1 MRDWVVGGAVIEA
14 GALAP
19 GILDRHAGSP
29 AVDGGVAPAEGVL
42 LVENLRHNGTSD
54 WTTPGGVIDAGELVL
69 DGLTREVREETGL
82 EVVEWSGL
90 LYEIVAEA
98 PGLGWRLRVEVHR
111 ALLVTGE
118 LQIGDDPD
126 GIVIASDW
134 VGGRDCAQRL
144 SGAHPWVREPL
155 VEWMI
160 ERFDE
165 PRTFRFDVAGDRVT
179 DVSVTRR

>member
-14 GALAP
+14 GTLAP
-19 GILDRHAGSP
+19 GVTPVPGVVGGHP
-29 AVDGGVAPAEGVL
+29 AGVL

-54 WTTPGGVIDAGELVL
+54 WTTPGGVIDEGELVI

-98 PGLGWRLRVEVHR
+98 PGLGWRLHVEVHR
-111 ALLVTGE
+111 ALSVAGE
-118 LQIGDDPD
+118 LQIGEDPD

-134 VGGRDCAQRL
+134 VGARSCAERL

-155 VEWMI
+155 MEWMT
-160 ERFDE
+160 ERFVAS
-165 PRTFRFDVAGDRVT
+165 RTFHFDVAGDRAA